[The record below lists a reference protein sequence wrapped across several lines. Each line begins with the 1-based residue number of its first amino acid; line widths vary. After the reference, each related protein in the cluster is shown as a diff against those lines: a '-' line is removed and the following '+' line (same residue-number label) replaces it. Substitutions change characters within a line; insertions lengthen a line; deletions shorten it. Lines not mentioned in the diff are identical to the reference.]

1 MNKAPGGAPDGGKK
15 KAPSAPAPRTAPPTA
30 VRTAGNMN
38 AQEFVRGVV
47 LELKR
52 VTWPSREEWVSATV
66 LTIVLVVAIGL
77 FTWACDWIFAQIF
90 TWVHPPISQ

>member
-1 MNKAPGGAPDGGKK
+1 MNKAPGGSPDGGKK
-15 KAPSAPAPRTAPPTA
+15 KPAAATVAPAARAA
-30 VRTAGNMN
+30 ANQNVA
-38 AQEFVRGVV
+38 EFFRGVW

-52 VTWPSREEWVSATV
+52 VTWPTREEWVSATV

-77 FTWACDWIFAQIF
+77 FTFGADQLFGWLF